1 MKEIYTN
8 NGCKLEITSNSHG
21 VIVFHMDSNNNVYDI
36 DNYSDD
42 EIVMAL
48 NLLHYMK
55 DNGKQCAYV
64 CGLND
69 ESYFHEVY
77 STPIRSGDLEEF
89 LIFAR

>member
-8 NGCKLEITSNSHG
+8 NGCKIQIVPTQCG
-21 VIVFHMDSNNNVYDI
+21 VAVHHRNENNNIYDI
-36 DNYSDD
+36 DTYSDE
-42 EIVMAL
+42 EIVTAL
-48 NLLHYMK
+48 NMLHYMK

-64 CGLND
+64 CGWND

-89 LIFAR
+89 LIFQ